1 MKTVYIGTYPPRR
14 CGIGTFTQNLLK
26 AMSGKDDSP
35 DNKKGFF
42 VVAMNDFDQEYDYPE
57 EVVFTIRQENQ
68 RDYQEAAEYINLSG
82 ADCCILEHEF
92 GIFGGRNGV
101 YILSLLHRLKIPLI
115 VTLHTVLKTP
125 SYDQKEILQRICRTA
140 NRVVVMSHHAVEFL
154 EDIYDVPKEKIAYI
168 EHGVPDY
175 KFSQP
180 EAKKEFKLDKRKVLL
195 TFGFVSRN
203 KGIETAI
210 KALPEVVKKHPEVLY
225 VVLGKTHPHV
235 LHYVGE
241 EYRNYLIQLVSE
253 LDLENNVVFIDK
265 FASQPELFKYLY
277 AADIYLTPYLNEAQ
291 ITSGTLSY
299 AVGVGCP
306 VVSTP
311 YWHAVELLADDRGI
325 LFDFSN
331 HAQLADILIDLLDH
345 AEKRLRLSR
354 NAYEYGREITWPKI
368 GAKYNNLVKEVTAEQ
383 LKIPRKETIPFDI
396 KILPPFSLAHVKRLT
411 DHTGIIQHTKFG
423 IPNLK
428 EGYCLDDNARALIMA
443 LMAYK
448 ETKSQKALEFCPVY
462 LSFIYYMQNDNGT
475 FHNFLNFDRTFV
487 EEQGSED
494 SFGRAIW
501 ALGYMLDNAPN
512 DSYSQIGKYMLDKS
526 VPVFDNL
533 RSVRSIANVI
543 LGISYYLKNNMGDD
557 VMIERLRKL
566 TAFLVEEYRQNTR
579 ADWKWYEI
587 LFAYDNGL
595 LPLAMLHAADI
606 LKDEEVRRIA
616 FESMQFLS
624 DITLKEG
631 YLSIIGN
638 EKWYHREDT
647 RSDFAQQPVD
657 AMCMVLM
664 FYQAYKMTDNIDY
677 LKKLFAS
684 FMWFLGENDLR
695 LNLYNYET
703 EGCFDGLERD
713 GLSRNQGAES
723 TLAYLISY
731 LVVLE
736 AHEEYYSKDWQQ
748 HQTDNLTSN
757 G

>member
-14 CGIGTFTQNLLK
+14 CGIGTFTHNLLQ
-26 AMSGKDDSP
+26 AMSGKDDLTRGK
-35 DNKKGFF
+35 NECF
-42 VVAMNDFDQEYDYPE
+42 VVAMNDFDQEYEYPE
-57 EVVFTIRQENQ
+57 EVEFTIRQEYQ
-68 RDYQEAAEYINLSG
+68 RDYLEAAEYINLSG

-101 YILSLLHRLKIPLI
+101 YILSLLHRIKMPLV

-140 NRVVVMSHHAVEFL
+140 NRVVVMSHQAVDFL
-154 EDIYDVPKEKIAYI
+154 QKIYDVPKEKIAYI
-168 EHGVPDY
+168 EHGVPDF
-175 KFSQP
+175 KFSRQ
-180 EAKKEFKLDKRKVLL
+180 EAKKEFKLEKHKVLL

-203 KGIETAI
+203 KGIETVI
-210 KALPEVVKKHPEVLY
+210 KALPQVVKKHPEVLY
-225 VVLGKTHPHV
+225 IVLGKTHPHV

-241 EYRNYLIQLVSE
+241 EYRNYLTKLVRE
-253 LDLENNVVFIDK
+253 LHLENNVAFIDK
-265 FASQPELFKYLY
+265 FASEQELFKYLY
-277 AADIYLTPYLNEAQ
+277 ATDIYITPYLNEAQ

-311 YWHAVELLADDRGI
+311 YWHAVELLADDKGV

-331 HAQLADILIDLLDH
+331 QGQLADILIYLLDH
-345 AEKRLRLSR
+345 PEKRLRLSR
-354 NAYEYGREITWPKI
+354 KAYEYGRQISWPKI
-368 GAKYNNLVKEVTAEQ
+368 GAKYNSLVKKVTTEQ
-383 LKIPRKETIPFDI
+383 VKIPKKEAIPFDI
-396 KILPPFSLAHVKRLT
+396 KMLPPFSLAHVKRIT
-411 DHTGIIQHTKFG
+411 DDTGIIQHAKFG

-448 ETKSQKALEFCPVY
+448 ETKSRKALELCPVY
-462 LSFIYYMQNDNGT
+462 LSYIHYMQNDDGT
-475 FHNFLNFDRTFV
+475 FRNFLHFNRSFLGER
-487 EEQGSED
+487 GSED
-494 SFGRAIW
+494 AFGRAIW
-501 ALGYMLDNAPN
+501 AIGYMLDNAPD
-512 DSYSQIGKYMLDKS
+512 DSYYQFGKFILDKAL
-526 VPVFDNL
+526 PVFDSL
-533 RSVRSIANVI
+533 RSIRSIANVI
-543 LGISYYLKNNMGDD
+543 IGISHYLRKNMWDD

-566 TAFLVEEYRQNTR
+566 TAFLAEEYRQNTN
-579 ADWKWYEI
+579 ADWKWYET
-587 LFAYDNGL
+587 LFAYDNGI

-624 DITLKEG
+624 DITLREG

-638 EKWYHREDT
+638 EKWYRREGP
-647 RSDFAQQPVD
+647 RSSFAQQPVD

-664 FYQAYKMTDNIDY
+664 FHQAYKMTDNSDY

-695 LNLYNYET
+695 LSLYNYET
-703 EGCFDGLERD
+703 DGCCDGLERD
-713 GLSRNQGAES
+713 GISRNQGAES

-736 AHEEYYSKDWQQ
+736 AHKEYYSKDWQR
-748 HQTDNLTSN
+748 D
-757 G
+757 